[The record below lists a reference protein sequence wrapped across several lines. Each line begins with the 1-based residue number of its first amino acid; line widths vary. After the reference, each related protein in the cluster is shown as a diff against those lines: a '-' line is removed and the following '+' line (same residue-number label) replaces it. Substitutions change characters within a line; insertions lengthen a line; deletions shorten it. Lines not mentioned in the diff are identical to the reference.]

1 MILPSMVLI
10 MLRKIVKRTMSLLKQ
25 RDVAPESLPNGM
37 YCLNYHRIGDKTDT
51 QYDENVFS
59 CNKESFE
66 LQLTYF
72 SDFFHLISLS
82 EALEI
87 IKTKKTCTQRYLLLT
102 FDDGYADNF
111 TEAYPLLKK
120 HNIPAVFFIAT
131 DYVES
136 NLVPWWDQ
144 VAYMVNNSCK
154 KTLSLQ
160 FMGRETII
168 LKDRV
173 RATKS
178 ILKHIKVE
186 TKLTI
191 EDVLFNLKK
200 ETGVS
205 FVPSNADG
213 KSLFM
218 TWAMIKEA
226 SMNGIDIGSH
236 TCSHQLLSNLSFPDQ
251 IAELRLSKEL
261 LEKKTGKP
269 ILSLAYPVGSSSSY
283 NYETCVA
290 ASESNYEVAFDFEKG
305 VNVNPSLNKMELK
318 RFPVNYDHLP
328 TDIVTMM
335 GSYKPILF

>member
-1 MILPSMVLI
+1 
-10 MLRKIVKRTMSLLKQ
+10 MLRKIIKRTMSLLKE
-25 RDVAPESLPNGM
+25 RDIEPDSLPNGM
-37 YCLNYHRIGDKTDT
+37 YCLNYHRIGEKTDT

-66 LQLTYF
+66 LQLSYF

-82 EALEI
+82 DALEI
-87 IKTKKTCTQRYLLLT
+87 IKTKKPCTDRYLLLT

-144 VAYMVNNSCK
+144 VAYMVNNSFK
-154 KTLSLQ
+154 KTLSLN
-160 FMGRETII
+160 FMGSGTIN

-173 RATKS
+173 RATQS
-178 ILKHIKVE
+178 ILRYIKVQR
-186 TKLTI
+186 KLTI
-191 EDVLFNLKK
+191 EDVLCNLRK

-205 FVPSNADG
+205 FVPSDADG

-218 TWAMIKEA
+218 TWDMIIEA

-236 TCSHQLLSNLSFPDQ
+236 TCSHQLLSNLSFAKQ
-251 IAELRLSKEL
+251 IEELSVSKDL
-261 LEKKTGKP
+261 LEKKIGKP
-269 ILSLAYPVGSSSSY
+269 ILSLAYPVGSFFSY

-290 ASESNYEVAFDFEKG
+290 ARESNYKIAFDFEKG
-305 VNVNPSLNKMELK
+305 VNVNPSSNKMELK
-318 RFPVNYDHLP
+318 RFPVNYEHLP
-328 TDIVTMM
+328 SDIVAMM
-335 GSYKPILF
+335 GTFKPSSIVI